1 MVTRPKVLAAV
12 LAVVTVVAAACG
24 GGGGTVAGKSNE
36 LKWAIGIPTSWD
48 PVTSQI
54 GWDIFGLPLAY
65 EGLTEIDKDGKPAP
79 GLAES
84 WEYND
89 DGTQVTFHLR
99 PDLTFSDGT
108 PVDADAVKFHFDRA
122 KNQEN
127 SRSKDLIETI
137 QSVDVVDE
145 LSARFNL
152 AQTDYQVP
160 LLVAGRPGLIASKKA
175 ATDDPAALDTRPVG
189 AGPFVLEEFIRD
201 DHATLV
207 KNPDYWNADAIK
219 IDKVTIYEKPDQA
232 TVVASVQ
239 TGVYNVAYALPPAA
253 KNAESQ
259 GLPVEFTETGQVFG
273 VIVNNNK
280 APFNDPNVVEA
291 LRYAFNRQEFVDKST
306 LGTGEV
312 TNQPFPLRYPQN
324 DNTFLGDW
332 PYDPQRSLKIL
343 ADAGYAPGDIKVEL
357 YTQDPETGVPELLQD
372 QLSKAGFNV
381 SIKVISSAESRQIVL
396 VKREPSLALNTS
408 TGRESPVQAL
418 LSFYGPAGLMNL
430 SAPYATA
437 RFENAL
443 DQLRSTPLDAPNYD
457 TVLKQTVRI
466 AAEESPHN
474 YLFDVP
480 WTFIKGDGVS
490 DLDARQGQIRWEGVT
505 IQ

>member
-1 MVTRPKVLAAV
+1 MAAALLAAV
-12 LAVVTVVAAACG
+12 TVITGAC
-24 GGGGTVAGKSNE
+24 GGGGTVAGKSAE

-65 EGLTEIDKDGKPAP
+65 EGLTEIDQDGKPKP
-79 GLAES
+79 GLAER
-84 WEYND
+84 WEYNA

-99 PDLTFSDGT
+99 PGLKFSDGT
-108 PVDADAVKFHFDRA
+108 TVNAEAVKFHFDRA
-122 KNQEN
+122 KTQKN

-137 QSVDVVDE
+137 QSVDVVDD

-160 LLVAGRPGLIASKKA
+160 LLVAGRPGLIASKQA
-175 ATDDPAALDTRPVG
+175 AGSDPAALDTKPVG
-189 AGPFVLEEFIRD
+189 AGPFVLQEFIRD

-239 TGVYNVAYALPPAA
+239 TGVYNVAYALPAAA

-259 GLPVEFTETGQVFG
+259 GLPVEYTQTGQVYG

-280 APFNDPNVVEA
+280 APFTDPKVVEA
-291 LRYAFNRQEFVDKST
+291 LRYAFDRQEFVDKST
-306 LGTGEV
+306 LDTGQV

-324 DNTFLGDW
+324 DNGFAEAW
-332 PYDPQRSLKIL
+332 PYDPEKSKQLL
-343 ADAGYAPGDIKVEL
+343 AEAGYAPGEVKVQL
-357 YTQDPETGVPELLQD
+357 YSQDAGGVPELLQD
-372 QLSKAGFNV
+372 QLAKAGFDTT
-381 SIKVISSAESRQIVL
+381 IKMITSAESNQLVL
-396 VKREPSLALNTS
+396 VKREPALALNTS

-430 SAPYATA
+430 SAPYATP
-437 RFENAL
+437 RFEDAL
-443 DQLRSTPLDAPNYD
+443 DRLRSTPLDAPDYD

-474 YLFDVP
+474 YLFDIP
-480 WTFIKGDGVS
+480 WTFIKSDGVS
-490 DLDARQGQIRWEGVT
+490 ALDARQGQIRWEGVT